1 MQITLNGHTQDVAD
15 PLTLEMLLEANGFGG
30 KRVAVEI
37 NRKIIARSRYGA
49 HAIQS
54 GNRIEIVDAIGGG

>member
-1 MQITLNGHTQDVAD
+1 MHITLNGDSHDAAD
-15 PLTLEMLLEANGFGG
+15 PSTLEMSLEANGSGG

-54 GNRIEIVDAIGGG
+54 GKRIEIVHAIGGG